1 MYIVN
6 VVKAT
11 SLDTNEDIVYV
22 FSYLADAE
30 QTLAE
35 FQQDAGLTGEVLYTG
50 AEINMAN
57 GAFPK
62 FKHSLYGSAETRYIK
77 NLHK

>member
-1 MYIVN
+1 MYTVN

-11 SLDTNEDIVYV
+11 SLDTNEDIVYA
-22 FSYLADAE
+22 FAYLADAE

-57 GAFPK
+57 GVFPK
-62 FKHSLYGSAETRYIK
+62 FKHFLYGLAGSRYIK

>member
-1 MYIVN
+1 MYTVN

-11 SLDTNEDIVYV
+11 SLDTNEDIVYA

-35 FQQDAGLTGEVLYTG
+35 FQQDAGLTGEVLYAG
-50 AEINMAN
+50 AEINDTI
-57 GAFPK
+57 FPK

>member
-1 MYIVN
+1 MHTVN

-11 SLDTNEDIVYV
+11 SLDTNEDIVYA
-22 FSYLADAE
+22 FAYLADAE

-35 FQQDAGLTGEVLYTG
+35 FQQDAGLTGEVLYAG
-50 AEINMAN
+50 AEIHDDV
-57 GAFPK
+57 FPK